1 VDGSRKEQRPVP
13 ADQLSEFSERVMT
26 HEQKTPHA
34 NCNLQAEYAGSVKE
48 APDKPSFAPIPI
60 HSVPKADRKQTGS
73 WAHAFERMR
82 SGATLPP
89 EQKWPESDENRQTL
103 KARGREFLII
113 LVKHHHFT
121 SNPHVTDSPG
131 LKSGVRLL

>member
-1 VDGSRKEQRPVP
+1 
-13 ADQLSEFSERVMT
+13 MT

-34 NCNLQAEYAGSVKE
+34 NCNLQAECAESVKE
-48 APDKPSFAPIPI
+48 APTNPHLPRFRSTA
-60 HSVPKADRKQTGS
+60 SRQQTES
-73 WAHAFERMR
+73 WAHAFERIR

-89 EQKWPESDENRQTL
+89 EQKWPESDENRHTL